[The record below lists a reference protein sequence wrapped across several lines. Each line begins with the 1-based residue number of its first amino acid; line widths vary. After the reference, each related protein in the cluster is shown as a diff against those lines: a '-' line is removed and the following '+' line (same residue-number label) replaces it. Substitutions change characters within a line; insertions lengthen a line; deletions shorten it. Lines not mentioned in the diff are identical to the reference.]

1 MLPDM
6 VEFRP
11 HAVAGLYRLETQRR
25 SGHDNVARHQRVE
38 GRSVGDQ
45 LGDAVLHVVRVGALS
60 LFAVH
65 EKSIGDVVRIRDF
78 ISGDQPGAQNRIGV
92 DGLARARRLR
102 AAQRHVEAYAV
113 SHHMAERLRQRNVAA
128 AATADDRRE
137 LGLRVGA
144 PIGKTDRDALRRAD
158 KRAVGLEKQ
167 TRRVGFLAGIVELA
181 AAEVEL
187 VGVAVLAV
195 AGSADD
201 LVGIGHR
208 AEKLHAR
215 QWMPLAFGGGGL
227 DRRTQRGETG
237 NHLVMHRKRPAAH
250 RQRVESAR
258 HVDDFVL
265 LNQSKAAVV
274 KATHPHKPTPIVQCF
289 LDSFGNDVVLAT
301 V

>member
-1 MLPDM
+1 M
-6 VEFRP
+6 
-11 HAVAGLYRLETQRR
+11 
-25 SGHDNVARHQRVE
+25 
-38 GRSVGDQ
+38 GDQ

-65 EKSIGDVVRIRDF
+65 EKSIGDVVRIRNF

-102 AAQRHVEAYAV
+102 AAQRHVEADAV

-128 AATADDRRE
+128 ATADNRRE
-137 LGLRVGA
+137 LGLRIGA
-144 PIGKTDRDALRRAD
+144 PIRKTDRDALRLAD

-167 TRRVGFLAGIVELA
+167 TRRVGFLARVVELA

-208 AEKLHAR
+208 TEKLHAR
-215 QWMPLAFGGGGL
+215 HRVPLAFGGGGL

-289 LDSFGNDVVLAT
+289 LTLLETMSSLRPSRSVGRTADAGRRCVREPDGPALPW
-301 V
+301 